1 MAICNIL
8 RSKEIMNLFQKIIN
22 FLNILEYDSD
32 VSLFTGH
39 VKFHTRNASSRYQ
52 EIVTITSSAVNINH
66 PRSTIIHADIIRP
79 KSPFISEGVYM
90 RMVAYPILIKSIL
103 QPYFCL
109 SHIDQSLIDVGV
121 MILCE
126 YCDHQPYTEELMMQ
140 DELSYRHNGIHRI
153 LMHDDPALLKSC
165 HDRVTTALRILDEI
179 MYPDGENQPRSMT
192 LIEIMCAYIQYIGT
206 TMSIAQDR
214 IKFVQHL
221 VQS

>member
-1 MAICNIL
+1 
-8 RSKEIMNLFQKIIN
+8 
-22 FLNILEYDSD
+22 
-32 VSLFTGH
+32 
-39 VKFHTRNASSRYQ
+39 
-52 EIVTITSSAVNINH
+52 
-66 PRSTIIHADIIRP
+66 
-79 KSPFISEGVYM
+79 M
-90 RMVAYPILIKSIL
+90 RMIAYPILIKSIL

-109 SHIDQSLIDVGV
+109 PHIDQSLIDVGV

-153 LMHDDPALLKSC
+153 LMHDDPALLKGC

-206 TMSIAQDR
+206 TMGIAQAR
-214 IKFVQHL
+214 IEFVQQL